1 MAEIRK
7 INSLDEFN
15 EFIKESENGKTSVLK
30 IGSSW
35 CGPCRTLE
43 QTIAG
48 LTDEEVSGVLL
59 GEIDADDEWAEDKI
73 AELKIRG
80 IPVMI
85 AFKGGEEKERVQGGM
100 TKVALTEF
108 IERNK

>member
-43 QTIAG
+43 QTIRE
-48 LTDEEVSGVLL
+48 LTPNEVEGIMLA
-59 GEIDADDEWAEDKI
+59 EIDADDEWAEDKI
-73 AELKIRG
+73 DELKIRG

-100 TKVALTEF
+100 TKVALLEF

>member
-1 MAEIRK
+1 MAEIKK
-7 INSLDEFN
+7 INSLEEYDEFVN
-15 EFIKESENGKTSVLK
+15 APDTLNIVKVGAE
-30 IGSSW
+30 W
-35 CGPCRTLE
+35 CGPCRTIE

-100 TKVALTEF
+100 TKVALIEF

>member
-1 MAEIRK
+1 MAEIKK
-7 INSLDEFN
+7 INSLEEYDEFVN
-15 EFIKESENGKTSVLK
+15 APDTLNVVKVGASF
-30 IGSSW
+30 

-43 QTIAG
+43 QTIRELAP
-48 LTDEEVSGVLL
+48 EEVSGVLL

-73 AELKIRG
+73 DELKIRG
-80 IPVMI
+80 IPVML

>member
-1 MAEIRK
+1 MAEIKK
-7 INSLDEFN
+7 INTLEEYDEFVN
-15 EFIKESENGKTSVLK
+15 APDTLNVVKVGSE
-30 IGSSW
+30 W

-48 LTDEEVSGVLL
+48 LTTEEVSGVLL

-73 AELKIRG
+73 DELKIRG

>member
-1 MAEIRK
+1 MAEIKK
-7 INSLDEFN
+7 INSLEEYDEFVN
-15 EFIKESENGKTSVLK
+15 APDTLNVVKVGAE
-30 IGSSW
+30 W
-35 CGPCRTLE
+35 CGPCRTIE

>member
-1 MAEIRK
+1 MAEIKK
-7 INSLDEFN
+7 INSSEEYDEFVN
-15 EFIKESENGKTSVLK
+15 APDTLNIVKVGAE
-30 IGSSW
+30 W
-35 CGPCRTLE
+35 CGPCRTIE

-80 IPVMI
+80 IPVML
-85 AFKGGEEKERVQGGM
+85 AFKGGEEKERIQGGM
-100 TKVALTEF
+100 TKVALIEF

>member
-1 MAEIRK
+1 MAEIKK
-7 INSLDEFN
+7 INSLKEYDEFVN
-15 EFIKESENGKTSVLK
+15 APDTLNIVKVGAE
-30 IGSSW
+30 W
-35 CGPCRTLE
+35 CGPCRTIE

-73 AELKIRG
+73 TELKIRG

-100 TKVALTEF
+100 TKVALIEF

>member
-1 MAEIRK
+1 MAEIKK
-7 INSLDEFN
+7 INSLEEYDEFVN
-15 EFIKESENGKTSVLK
+15 APDTLNIIKVGAE
-30 IGSSW
+30 W
-35 CGPCRTLE
+35 CGPCRTIE

-73 AELKIRG
+73 DELKIRG
-80 IPVMI
+80 IPVML

-100 TKVALTEF
+100 AKVALIEF

>member
-1 MAEIRK
+1 MADIKK
-7 INSLDEFN
+7 INSLEEYDEFVN
-15 EFIKESENGKTSVLK
+15 APDTLNIVKVGAE
-30 IGSSW
+30 W
-35 CGPCRTLE
+35 CGPCRTIE

-100 TKVALTEF
+100 TKVALMEF
-108 IERNK
+108 IVRNW

>member
-1 MAEIRK
+1 MAEIKK
-7 INSLDEFN
+7 INSLEEYDEFVN
-15 EFIKESENGKTSVLK
+15 ALDTLNIVKVGAE
-30 IGSSW
+30 W

-48 LTDEEVSGVLL
+48 LTDEEVNGVLL

>member
-1 MAEIRK
+1 MAEIKK
-7 INSLDEFN
+7 INSLEEYDEFVN
-15 EFIKESENGKTSVLK
+15 APDTLNIVK
-30 IGSSW
+30 IGAEW
-35 CGPCRTLE
+35 CGPCRTIE
-43 QTIAG
+43 QNIAS
-48 LTDEEVSGVLL
+48 LTPDEVSGVLL
-59 GEIDADDEWAEDKI
+59 GEIDADDEWAEDKLV
-73 AELKIRG
+73 ELNIRG

>member
-1 MAEIRK
+1 MAEIKK
-7 INSLDEFN
+7 INSLDEFD
-15 EFIKESENGKTSVLK
+15 EFVKESKNGKTSILK

-43 QTIAG
+43 QTIRE
-48 LTDEEVSGVLL
+48 LKTDDVNGVLF

-73 AELKIRG
+73 DELKIRG

-100 TKVALTEF
+100 TKVALVEF
-108 IERNK
+108 IVRNW

>member
-1 MAEIRK
+1 MADIKK
-7 INSLDEFN
+7 INSLEEYDEFVN
-15 EFIKESENGKTSVLK
+15 APDTLNIVKVGASF
-30 IGSSW
+30 

-43 QTIAG
+43 QTIRELAP
-48 LTDEEVSGVLL
+48 EEVSGVLL

-80 IPVMI
+80 IPVML